1 MGRRVYK
8 RRQYIV
14 DRRFQ
19 YSLIYKFAILA
30 ALIVIGSLSFLVLVY
45 YQYGDVQVS
54 VVQPIP
60 FGSSESLV
68 DSGTMKTYSL
78 LDLLWP
84 VLSICL
90 IGTIIFT
97 FFFSVIISHR
107 MAGPV
112 YRMRRLLDE
121 MAQGDLRS
129 PVSRLRKKDE
139 FKHLFA
145 DINNVKERW
154 RSQIKELQSVCREL
168 DENKFQELHIK
179 KIREIASSF
188 KTEIENSK
196 DLSLETSADTCHMVS

>member
-1 MGRRVYK
+1 MSKGTYK

-14 DRRFQ
+14 DTRFQ
-19 YSLIYKFAILA
+19 YSLMSKFAILT

-45 YQYGDVQVS
+45 HKYGDIQVS

-60 FGSSESLV
+60 FGLADSFV
-68 DSGTMKTYSL
+68 DNEGVGTYTL

-90 IGTIIFT
+90 VGTIIFT
-97 FFFSVIISHR
+97 FFFSLIVSHR

-112 YRMRRLLDE
+112 YRMRNLLNE
-121 MAQGDLRS
+121 MAKGDLSR

-145 DINNVKERW
+145 DINNVKEHW
-154 RSQIKELQSVCREL
+154 RLQIQELQLAC
-168 DENKFQELHIK
+168 QELGEDRYQEQHLKRIK
-179 KIREIASSF
+179 KIASSF
-188 KTEIENSK
+188 KTEIE
-196 DLSLETSADTCHMVS
+196 